1 MAAVAAAIIIT
12 IVIATHMTKR
22 SQIIEQ
28 SKTDPYAWIRLW
40 QLISPSLP
48 IGAYAYSQGL
58 ETAVEKSWVC
68 SESEAQNWIK
78 GILQDSLGM
87 LDAPVLVRL
96 YKAWQTNELNALNQW
111 NQFLLASR
119 ESSELYLEDQQ
130 MGRAL
135 WRLLD
140 DIFPASNAVP
150 GNNGF
155 ESGNQSI
162 ETINQYRAL
171 VKQIESPGL
180 AVIFS
185 LATVVWNIPVHDSIR
200 GFLWSWCENQV
211 AASIKLV
218 PLGQTAGQRI
228 LSALIPGIN
237 DSVLN
242 ALKLSDDE
250 IGTLAPGFS
259 IACAQHEVQYSRLF
273 RS

>member
-1 MAAVAAAIIIT
+1 
-12 IVIATHMTKR
+12 MTKT
-22 SQIIEQ
+22 SLLIEQ
-28 SKTDPYAWIRLW
+28 DNTNPYAWIRLW

-48 IGAYAYSQGL
+48 IGTYAYSQGL
-58 ETAVEKSWVC
+58 ETAIEKNWLC
-68 SESEAQNWIK
+68 NESETQNWIK

-87 LDAPVLVRL
+87 LDAPVLIRL
-96 YKAWQTNELNALNQW
+96 YQAWQTKDLNALIKW

-135 WRLLD
+135 WRLLN
-140 DIFPASNAVP
+140 DILPVSNSEP
-150 GNNGF
+150 DSNNLPID
-155 ESGNQSI
+155 S
-162 ETINQYRAL
+162 INQYRML
-171 VKQIESPGL
+171 VKQIETPGF

-185 LATVVWNIPVHDSIR
+185 LATIVWKIPVQDSVR

-211 AASIKLV
+211 AAGIKLV

-228 LSALIPGIN
+228 LSALIPTIN
-237 DSVLN
+237 SSVLK
-242 ALKLSDDE
+242 ALKISDDE

>member
-1 MAAVAAAIIIT
+1 
-12 IVIATHMTKR
+12 MTN
-22 SQIIEQ
+22 
-28 SKTDPYAWIRLW
+28 TDTYAWIRLW

-58 ETAVEKSWVC
+58 ETAIEKNWVNN
-68 SESEAQNWIK
+68 ELEAQQWIK
-78 GILQDSLGM
+78 GVLQDSLGM
-87 LDAPVLVRL
+87 LDAPLIVRL
-96 YKAWQTNELNALNQW
+96 YQAWQAKDLKALNQW

-135 WRLLD
+135 WRLLND
-140 DIFPASNAVP
+140 LLPAANGISKD
-150 GNNGF
+150 NNMAA
-155 ESGNQSI
+155 I
-162 ETINQYRAL
+162 KQYREL
-171 VKQIESPGL
+171 VKQIESPGY
-180 AVIFS
+180 AIIFS
-185 LATVVWNIPVHDSIR
+185 LAAIAWNIPVDDSIR

-228 LSALIPGIN
+228 LSALIADIN
-237 DSVLN
+237 DSVSK
-242 ALKLSDDE
+242 ALVLSDND

-259 IACAQHEVQYSRLF
+259 IASAQHEVQYSRLF

>member
-1 MAAVAAAIIIT
+1 
-12 IVIATHMTKR
+12 MTNP
-22 SQIIEQ
+22 
-28 SKTDPYAWIRLW
+28 DPYAWIRLW

-58 ETAVEKSWVC
+58 ETAIEKNWVC
-68 SESEAQNWIK
+68 NEPEAQNWIK

-87 LDAPVLVRL
+87 LDAPIIIRL
-96 YKAWQTNELNALNQW
+96 YQAWQTNDLNALNQW

-135 WRLLD
+135 WRLLN
-140 DIFPASNAVP
+140 DILPASRGTPEDTSEVI
-150 GNNGF
+150 GLEG
-155 ESGNQSI
+155 SKQSI
-162 ETINQYRAL
+162 ENINQYREL
-171 VKQIESPGL
+171 VKQIESPGY

-185 LATVVWNIPVHDSIR
+185 LATVVWNIPVNDSIR

-228 LSALIPGIN
+228 LSALIPSIN
-237 DSVLN
+237 DSVSK
-242 ALKLSDDE
+242 ALELSDDE

-259 IACAQHEVQYSRLF
+259 IASAQHEVQYSRLF

>member
-1 MAAVAAAIIIT
+1 
-12 IVIATHMTKR
+12 MTDT
-22 SQIIEQ
+22 E
-28 SKTDPYAWIRLW
+28 PHAWIRLW

-48 IGAYAYSQGL
+48 IGTYAYSQGL
-58 ETAVEKSWVC
+58 ETAIEKNWVGN
-68 SESEAQNWIK
+68 ESETQNWIK

-87 LDAPVLVRL
+87 LDAPILIRL
-96 YKAWQTNELNALNQW
+96 YQAWQSNDLNALIKW

-130 MGRAL
+130 MGQAL
-135 WRLLD
+135 WRLLN
-140 DIFPASNAVP
+140 DILPISNTEP
-150 GNNGF
+150 ENN
-155 ESGNQSI
+155 NLPI
-162 ETINQYRAL
+162 DTINQYRAL
-171 VKQIESPGL
+171 VKQIDTPGF

-185 LATVVWNIPVHDSIR
+185 LAAVVWKIPVQDSVR

-228 LSALIPGIN
+228 LSALIPAIN
-237 DSVLN
+237 NSVSN

-259 IACAQHEVQYSRLF
+259 IASAQHEVQYSRLF

>member
-1 MAAVAAAIIIT
+1 
-12 IVIATHMTKR
+12 MTDT
-22 SQIIEQ
+22 E
-28 SKTDPYAWIRLW
+28 PHAWIRLW

-48 IGAYAYSQGL
+48 IGTYAYSQGL
-58 ETAVEKSWVC
+58 ETAIEKTWVGN
-68 SESEAQNWIK
+68 ESETQNWIK

-87 LDAPVLVRL
+87 LDAPILIRL
-96 YKAWQTNELNALNQW
+96 YQAWQSNDLNALIKW

-130 MGRAL
+130 MGQAL
-135 WRLLD
+135 WRLLN
-140 DIFPASNAVP
+140 DILPISNTEP
-150 GNNGF
+150 ENN
-155 ESGNQSI
+155 NLPI
-162 ETINQYRAL
+162 DTINQYRAL
-171 VKQIESPGL
+171 VKQIDTPGF

-185 LATVVWNIPVHDSIR
+185 LAAVVWKIPVQDAMR

-228 LSALIPGIN
+228 LSALIPAIN
-237 DSVLN
+237 NSVSN

-259 IACAQHEVQYSRLF
+259 IASAQHEVQYSRLF

>member
-1 MAAVAAAIIIT
+1 MAAVAILMNIS
-12 IVIATHMTKR
+12 THMTN
-22 SQIIEQ
+22 
-28 SKTDPYAWIRLW
+28 TDPHAWIRLW

-48 IGAYAYSQGL
+48 VGAYAYSQGL
-58 ETAVEKSWVC
+58 ETAIEKTWVGN
-68 SESEAQNWIK
+68 ESEAQNWIK

-87 LDAPVLVRL
+87 LDAPVLIRL
-96 YKAWQTNELNALNQW
+96 YQAWQSNDLNALIEW

-119 ESSELYLEDQQ
+119 ESNELYLEDQQ

-135 WRLLD
+135 WRLLN
-140 DIFPASNAVP
+140 DILPVSNTEP
-150 GNNGF
+150 ESNNLP
-155 ESGNQSI
+155 I
-162 ETINQYRAL
+162 DTINQFRAM
-171 VKQIESPGL
+171 VKQIETPGF

-185 LATVVWNIPVHDSIR
+185 LAAVVWKIPVQDSVR

-228 LSALIPGIN
+228 LSALIPAIN
-237 DSVLN
+237 NSVSN
-242 ALKLSDDE
+242 ALELSDDE

-259 IACAQHEVQYSRLF
+259 IASAQHEVQYSRLF

>member
-1 MAAVAAAIIIT
+1 MLMNIS
-12 IVIATHMTKR
+12 THMTN
-22 SQIIEQ
+22 
-28 SKTDPYAWIRLW
+28 TDPYSWIRLW

-48 IGAYAYSQGL
+48 VGAYAYSQGL
-58 ETAVEKSWVC
+58 ETAIEKSWVGN
-68 SESEAQNWIK
+68 ESETQNWIK

-87 LDAPVLVRL
+87 LDAPVLIRL
-96 YKAWQTNELNALNQW
+96 YQAWQSNDLNALIQW

-135 WRLLD
+135 WRLLN
-140 DIFPASNAVP
+140 DILPVSNTEP
-150 GNNGF
+150 EHNNLP
-155 ESGNQSI
+155 I
-162 ETINQYRAL
+162 ATINQYRVL
-171 VKQIESPGL
+171 VKQIETPGF

-185 LATVVWNIPVHDSIR
+185 LAAVVWKIPVQDSVR
-200 GFLWSWCENQV
+200 GLLWSWCENQV

-228 LSALIPGIN
+228 LSALIPAIN
-237 DSVLN
+237 NSVAN

-259 IACAQHEVQYSRLF
+259 IASAQHEVQYSRLF

>member
-1 MAAVAAAIIIT
+1 MAVAIT
-12 IVIATHMTKR
+12 MMTATLMNISTHMTN
-22 SQIIEQ
+22 
-28 SKTDPYAWIRLW
+28 TDPYAWIRLW

-58 ETAVEKSWVC
+58 ETAIEKGWVC
-68 SESEAQNWIK
+68 NEPEAQNWIK
-78 GILQDSLGM
+78 GILQDSLSM
-87 LDAPVLVRL
+87 LDAPVIVRL
-96 YKAWQTNELNALNQW
+96 YHAWQTNDINSLNQW

-135 WRLLD
+135 WRLLN
-140 DIFPASNAVP
+140 DILPAS
-150 GNNGF
+150 
-155 ESGNQSI
+155 SGTSEDISEGVGI
-162 ETINQYRAL
+162 ETINQYREH
-171 VKQIESPGL
+171 VKQIESPGF

-237 DSVLN
+237 NSVSK
-242 ALKLSDDE
+242 ALELSDDD

>member
-1 MAAVAAAIIIT
+1 MAAVAAVIA
-12 IVIATHMTKR
+12 IATHMTKR

-28 SKTDPYAWIRLW
+28 SNTDPYAWIRLW

-58 ETAVEKSWVC
+58 ETAIEKSWVC
-68 SESEAQNWIK
+68 NESEAQNWIK

-96 YKAWQTNELNALNQW
+96 YQAWQTNDLNALNQW

-140 DIFPASNAVP
+140 DILPASNAAP
-150 GNNGF
+150 EDN
-155 ESGNQSI
+155 SI
-162 ETINQYRAL
+162 ESDSLYIDSINHYRTMIT
-171 VKQIESPGL
+171 QIETPGYA
-180 AVIFS
+180 AVFS
-185 LATVVWNIPVHDSIR
+185 LAAVIWKIPIHDSIR

-228 LSALIPGIN
+228 LSILIPTIN
-237 DSVLN
+237 KSVLN

-259 IACAQHEVQYSRLF
+259 IVCAQHEVQYSRLF

>member
-1 MAAVAAAIIIT
+1 MAAVALIT
-12 IVIATHMTKR
+12 IVAIVIHMTKK
-22 SQIIEQ
+22 SQLREAEH
-28 SKTDPYAWIRLW
+28 TDPYAWIRLW

-58 ETAVEKSWVC
+58 ETAIEKSWVGN
-68 SESEAQNWIK
+68 ESETQNWIN

-87 LDAPVLVRL
+87 LDAPVLIRL
-96 YKAWQTNELNALNQW
+96 YQAWQTQDLRTLIQW

-119 ESSELYLEDQQ
+119 ESNELYLEDQQ

-135 WRLLD
+135 WRLLN
-140 DIFPASNAVP
+140 DILPESDRASENEKPAIDSV
-150 GNNGF
+150 
-155 ESGNQSI
+155 
-162 ETINQYRAL
+162 NQYRIL
-171 VKQIESPGL
+171 VKQIETPGF

-185 LATVVWNIPVHDSIR
+185 LAAVAWQIPIHDAIR

-211 AASIKLV
+211 AAAIKLV
-218 PLGQTAGQRI
+218 PLGQTAGQRM
-228 LSALIPGIN
+228 LSTLIPAIN
-237 DSVLN
+237 NSVSK
-242 ALKLSDDE
+242 AFTLSDND

>member
-1 MAAVAAAIIIT
+1 MPISLTMSEQEAV
-12 IVIATHMTKR
+12 
-22 SQIIEQ
+22 
-28 SKTDPYAWIRLW
+28 DPYALVRLW

-58 ETAVEKSWVC
+58 ETAIEKAWV
-68 SESEAQNWIK
+68 SNEAEANKWIQ
-78 GILQDSLGM
+78 GILSDSLAT

-96 YKAWQTNELNALNQW
+96 YQAWQAQDFQKLEQW

-135 WRLLD
+135 WRLLN
-140 DIFPASNAVP
+140 DILPTSNAEQA
-150 GNNGF
+150 N
-155 ESGNQSI
+155 I
-162 ETINQYRAL
+162 EQYRTLIGQLETPTYAL
-171 VKQIESPGL
+171 V
-180 AVIFS
+180 FS
-185 LATVVWNIPVHDSIR
+185 LACVVWRIPLPEAIR

-211 AASIKLV
+211 AASIKLI

-228 LSALIPGIN
+228 LSGLIAKIN
-237 DSVLN
+237 DSVVN
-242 ALKLSDDE
+242 AMSLCDEE

>member
-1 MAAVAAAIIIT
+1 MAETPQRVPENNIIDINN
-12 IVIATHMTKR
+12 
-22 SQIIEQ
+22 QP
-28 SKTDPYAWIRLW
+28 DPYAMIRLW

-58 ETAVEKSWVC
+58 ETAIEKAWVNN
-68 SESEAQNWIK
+68 EAEAHNWIE

-87 LDAPVLVRL
+87 LDAPVLIRL
-96 YKAWQTNELNALNQW
+96 SQAWQTKDINSLNQW

-119 ESSELYLEDQQ
+119 ESNELYLEDQQ

-140 DIFPASNAVP
+140 DILPSDDKNTDNA
-150 GNNGF
+150 
-155 ESGNQSI
+155 EATQSVVH
-162 ETINQYRAL
+162 INQYRAL
-171 VKQIESPGL
+171 VKKIETPGYAIL
-180 AVIFS
+180 FS
-185 LATVVWNIPVHDSIR
+185 LATVIWKIPLQDTIR

-228 LSALIPGIN
+228 LSHLIPVIN
-237 DSVLN
+237 KSVLK

-259 IACAQHEVQYSRLF
+259 IVCAQHEVQYSRLF